1 MSDTKS
7 NHNIEYDDLIN
18 TMNTHN
24 DKLPWSK
31 LDNYIKCKK
40 IEEYITTIYSPKN
53 KLNNEDTN
61 ELISYLKTQVFKK
74 RVQIQK
80 GVIYDI
86 EKGQITDIQTIV
98 KNSNKFTL
106 KSNVPVN
113 LFKNLT
119 PKKNVTV
126 KKKKPKKIVPV

>member
-1 MSDTKS
+1 MSQNKA
-7 NHNIEYDDLIN
+7 NIQYDELIN

-40 IEEYITTIYSPKN
+40 IEEYILTTYSPKN
-53 KLNNEDTN
+53 KLNNQDTK

-74 RVQIQK
+74 RVEIQK
-80 GVIYDI
+80 GVIYDS
-86 EKGQITDIQTIV
+86 EKGEITNIQTIV

-106 KSNVPVN
+106 KSNEPVN
-113 LFKNLT
+113 LFKNSYRFSINLHSYEWLSLI
-119 PKKNVTV
+119 PHKL
-126 KKKKPKKIVPV
+126 